1 MQEAKKVQEVFEGNV
16 FTFMC
21 EQPDGTTNTLK
32 AKATTWSKAL
42 DHFIDFAR
50 GAGYVISEN
59 AVQVPAGG
67 CEEEYF
73 NNLGVYEK
81 ED

>member
-1 MQEAKKVQEVFEGNV
+1 MQEVKKAQEVFEGNI

-32 AKATTWSKAL
+32 AKAATWSKAL

-50 GAGYVISEN
+50 GAGYVIPEN
-59 AVQVPAGG
+59 AVQVPEGG